1 MKRTT
6 LTSSYD
12 VTYITLFIV
21 IICVILSLL
30 INVYI
35 FRKMK
40 ELQHEMWTTQSLVRT
55 TTLDLK
61 LDHKHCYSQERTNE
75 ITEQADILRP

>member
-1 MKRTT
+1 MLKCR
-6 LTSSYD
+6 SQYD
-12 VTYITLFIV
+12 ITYITLFIV

-30 INVYI
+30 MNIYV

-40 ELQHEMWTTQSLVRT
+40 ELQYEMWTTQSLVRT

-75 ITEQADILRP
+75 TTEQADILRP

>member
-1 MKRTT
+1 MLKCR
-6 LTSSYD
+6 SQYD
-12 VTYITLFIV
+12 ITYITIFIV

-30 INVYI
+30 MNIYI

-40 ELQHEMWTTQSLVRT
+40 ELQYEMWTTQSLVRT

-75 ITEQADILRP
+75 TTEQADILRP

>member
-1 MKRTT
+1 MRKCQ
-6 LTSSYD
+6 SQYD
-12 VTYITLFIV
+12 ITYITLFIV
-21 IICVILSLL
+21 IVCVILSLL
-30 INVYI
+30 MNIYI

-40 ELQHEMWTTQSLVRT
+40 ELQYEMWTTQSLVRT

-75 ITEQADILRP
+75 TTEQADILRPRD

>member
-1 MKRTT
+1 MKSTP

-75 ITEQADILRP
+75 TTEQADILRP

>member
-30 INVYI
+30 TNVYI

-75 ITEQADILRP
+75 TTEQADILRP

>member
-12 VTYITLFIV
+12 VTHLV
-21 IICVILSLL
+21 IFVVLVVTIASI
-30 INVYI
+30 IMNVYI
-35 FRKMK
+35 LKQLKSM
-40 ELQHEMWTTQSLVRT
+40 ELDIWSVKGMMRIQEMQN
-55 TTLDLK
+55 K

-75 ITEQADILRP
+75 TTEQADILRP

>member
-1 MKRTT
+1 MLKCR
-6 LTSSYD
+6 SQYD
-12 VTYITLFIV
+12 ITYITLFIV

-30 INVYI
+30 MNIYI

-40 ELQHEMWTTQSLVRT
+40 ELQYEMWTTQSLVRT

-75 ITEQADILRP
+75 TTEQADILRP

>member
-1 MKRTT
+1 MKKTT

-75 ITEQADILRP
+75 TTEQADILRP

>member
-40 ELQHEMWTTQSLVRT
+40 ELQHEMWTTQSLVRP

-75 ITEQADILRP
+75 TTEQADILRP

>member
-75 ITEQADILRP
+75 TTEQADILRP